1 MKRLLLWWKFEGR
14 YLHKDIYQGI
24 KNLIKWFPIIWKDRN
39 WDHRYIYDILKFK
52 IKTQGEFIGK
62 RGNHLNASRDAE
74 RMLLAYN
81 LMTKVSDEYYALEK
95 YDYEE
100 SKFDFIPVEGEKYLK
115 MEIKQ
120 LSDNL
125 EDYFKKY
132 PRIYKNIVKKYP
144 DLNKHDIAY
153 MIVEENQRRAHKL
166 LYRYLETWLYTWWD

>member
-1 MKRLLLWWKFEGR
+1 MKKYLLWWKFEGR

-24 KNLIKWFPIIWKDRN
+24 KNLIKWFPVIWKDRN
-39 WDHRYIYDILKFK
+39 WDHRYIYDILRFK

-62 RGNHLNASRDAE
+62 RDNNLNASRDAE

-100 SKFDFIPVEGEKYLK
+100 SKFNFLKVEEYYSLNIKY
-115 MEIKQ
+115 

-125 EDYFKKY
+125 EDYFIKY

-153 MIVEENQRRAHKL
+153 MIAEENQKRAHKL

>member
-1 MKRLLLWWKFEGR
+1 MKKYLLWWKFEGR
-14 YLHKDIYQGI
+14 YLHTDIYQGI
-24 KNLIKWFPIIWKDRN
+24 KNLIKWFPVIWRDRD
-39 WDHRYIYDILKFK
+39 WDHRYIYDILRFK
-52 IKTQGEFIGK
+52 IKTQGKSIEK

-100 SKFDFIPVEGEKYLK
+100 SKFDFVRVEGEEYYS
-115 MEIKQ
+115 MNIRH

-132 PRIYKNIVKKYP
+132 PLVYKRIVKKYP
-144 DLNKHDIAY
+144 DLNKYDIAY
-153 MIVEENQRRAHKL
+153 RMAEENQKRAHKL
-166 LYRYLETWLYTWWD
+166 LYRFLETWLYTWWD